1 VRSPQRSA
9 RDDFEPR
16 ASRGPAAAG
25 VQPGGP
31 ELAAPTDRSALR
43 LRRGGG
49 DASGRRD
56 ADAPEPTATKGRRS
70 KPQAQADPP
79 PAARRVR
86 ATPTVVG
93 LRERD
98 AERLRRA
105 SEAFAADR
113 VEEARRVLGPLLTEH
128 PDVPEVLELAGL
140 CDYRMGR
147 YRRAIDHLNELI
159 RITGSTE
166 QHPVL
171 MDSHRALG
179 DYRRVEE
186 LWDEL
191 GATSPGAALVVEGRI
206 VAAGALAD
214 RGRAADAIR
223 LLQRGPVDAKRPRDH
238 HLRLWYA
245 LADLEERVGDL
256 PAARA
261 WFGRIA
267 AHDPRFLD
275 VGDRLRAVR

>member
-1 VRSPQRSA
+1 M
-9 RDDFEPR
+9 
-16 ASRGPAAAG
+16 
-25 VQPGGP
+25 
-31 ELAAPTDRSALR
+31 
-43 LRRGGG
+43 
-49 DASGRRD
+49 
-56 ADAPEPTATKGRRS
+56 
-70 KPQAQADPP
+70 
-79 PAARRVR
+79 
-86 ATPTVVG
+86 VVG

-147 YRRAIDHLNELI
+147 YRRAIDHLNDLI

-179 DYRRVEE
+179 DYKRVEE
-186 LWDEL
+186 LWEEL

-267 AHDPRFLD
+267 SHDPRFLD